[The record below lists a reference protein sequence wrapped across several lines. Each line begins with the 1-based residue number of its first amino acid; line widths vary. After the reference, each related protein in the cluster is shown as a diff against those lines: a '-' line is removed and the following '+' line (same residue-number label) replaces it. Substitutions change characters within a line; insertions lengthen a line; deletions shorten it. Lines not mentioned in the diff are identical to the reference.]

1 MTEAQANDPK
11 YADGLERAQPR
22 EVDVNAAAVEAFLDD
37 AAASGLEIHG
47 LMLHRSGRV
56 VAEGWWWPYR
66 ADRPRIMHSA
76 TKSVTASAIG
86 MALDEGRFKLQ
97 DKVVSFFPEYLPA
110 VVDHKL
116 AAMTIEDLLTMRAGH
131 AAETSGAI
139 WREIR
144 TSWTAEF
151 FKIPVEYPPG
161 TTYMYTSAASYMLSA
176 ILTRVTGET
185 LHDYLKPRFFAPLGI
200 TGEQWDSGPDNI
212 NPGGNGLTMKTLDL
226 LKLGVVHAQRGLW
239 QGRRILSQE
248 WINQATRSHG
258 EDNYG
263 YQWATAADGAYLAI
277 GIFMQFVMV
286 FPQHQ
291 ATLAVIGAEQAGSKV
306 FLPVV
311 QRHFP
316 RAFEKMLPADEAA
329 LADARLRARLA
340 AAARKPAIVSHR
352 STKPAQISGR
362 AYRVEPNTV
371 GVTAVQFDF
380 DAQGCVF
387 HLTQAG
393 VEYRVACGL
402 QDWVETQTDVPGRE
416 LHHGY
421 SLRSTQVVAGA
432 RWLDESTLEMTWI
445 FAQTAFRDTVVCRF
459 DRDRVTIERSVNVN
473 SSALAWPTLSGVLRD
488 PGL

>member
-1 MTEAQANDPK
+1 VNDSK

-37 AAASGLEIHG
+37 AAATGIEIHG
-47 LMLHRSGRV
+47 LMLHRGGRV

-66 ADRPRIMHSA
+66 ADRPRIMHSV
-76 TKSVTASAIG
+76 TKSVMASAIG
-86 MALDEGRFKLQ
+86 LALDEGRFKLR
-97 DKVVSFFPEYLPA
+97 DKVVSFFPEHLPA
-110 VVDHKL
+110 VVDDNL

-139 WREIR
+139 WRGIS

-151 FKIPVEYPPG
+151 FKIPVVHRPG

-176 ILTRVTGET
+176 ILSRVTGQT

-200 TGEQWDSGPDNI
+200 TGEHWDIGPDNI
-212 NPGGNGLTMKTLDL
+212 NPGGNGLTMKTADL

-239 QGRRILSQE
+239 QGRRILSE
-248 WINQATRSHG
+248 AWIDRATRSHG
-258 EDNYG
+258 KDNYG

-286 FPQHQ
+286 FPQYQ
-291 ATLAVIGAEQAGSKV
+291 ATLAVIGAQQEGSNA
-306 FLPVV
+306 FLPLV

-316 RAFEKMLPADEAA
+316 GAFEEGLPADEAA
-329 LADARLRARLA
+329 LADERLRARLVA
-340 AAARKPAIVSHR
+340 VARPPAIVSYR
-352 STKPAQISGR
+352 STKPAQISGKT
-362 AYRVEPNTV
+362 YHVEPNTV
-371 GVTAVQFDF
+371 AVTAVRFDF
-380 DAQGCVF
+380 DEAGCDF
-387 HLTQAG
+387 HLTAAG
-393 VEYRVACGL
+393 TDYRVACGL
-402 QDWVETQTDVPGRE
+402 DWIESRTDVPGRE

-421 SLRSTQVVAGA
+421 SLRSTPVVAGA

-459 DRDRVTIERSVNVN
+459 DLDRVTIERSVNVN
-473 SSALAWPTLSGVLRD
+473 SSALSWPTLTGVLKD
-488 PGL
+488 SGS